1 MGQESKKPSQGGL
14 LAVVVFF
21 LVAFASLVIS
31 QILGLT
37 SDGGRA
43 AEAIWAIFILTTS
56 GGAAITA
63 ILILTYL
70 HNLHA
75 NSASVVEDL
84 RQLKSGQTQNEAM
97 LTQISENLLLSDA
110 VKSVAFREN
119 DRAVLIE
126 AIQQDISKE
135 LWQSANVLIDE
146 LDDRFGCREEAQHL
160 RQETQSRRNATIQD
174 KIEAAIKQ
182 INSLWMIHNY
192 EEAEVEI
199 ERLLQLF
206 PDNEKVLALRGQ
218 TEKHRVEHK
227 KVLLDRW
234 EKAVHNND
242 IDQGVDILKLLDKY
256 LSPSEASQMA
266 ESARDV
272 FRAKLHNMG
281 VQFSLFVT
289 GKKWNKALKIG
300 RQIIDEYPNSR
311 MAQEVREKLEV
322 LEERAQEQPV

>member
-126 AIQQDISKE
+126 AIP
-135 LWQSANVLIDE
+135 
-146 LDDRFGCREEAQHL
+146 
-160 RQETQSRRNATIQD
+160 
-174 KIEAAIKQ
+174 
-182 INSLWMIHNY
+182 
-192 EEAEVEI
+192 
-199 ERLLQLF
+199 F
-206 PDNEKVLALRGQ
+206 PY
-218 TEKHRVEHK
+218 
-227 KVLLDRW
+227 
-234 EKAVHNND
+234 
-242 IDQGVDILKLLDKY
+242 QGWFITGKGPGKLLSRLGRNTGDF
-256 LSPSEASQMA
+256 LSP
-266 ESARDV
+266 V
-272 FRAKLHNMG
+272 GCCGLNM
-281 VQFSLFVT
+281 L
-289 GKKWNKALKIG
+289 
-300 RQIIDEYPNSR
+300 R
-311 MAQEVREKLEV
+311 
-322 LEERAQEQPV
+322 